1 MSNSEPVTSVRI
13 LGEEYKIRGASPDR
27 ITTLADYV
35 DHKFRQIEQV
45 KDLRRQA
52 VLVSLHIAEEMFAER
67 DRQNEREG
75 KVSARLRS
83 LRIQLE
89 RMHSPTA

>member
-1 MSNSEPVTSVRI
+1 MSNSEPVTAVRI
-13 LGEEYKIRGASPDR
+13 LGEEYKIRGASPER

-35 DHKFRQIEQV
+35 DRKFRQIEQV

-67 DRQNEREG
+67 DRQSEREG
-75 KVSARLRS
+75 KISARLRS

-89 RMHSPTA
+89 RIR